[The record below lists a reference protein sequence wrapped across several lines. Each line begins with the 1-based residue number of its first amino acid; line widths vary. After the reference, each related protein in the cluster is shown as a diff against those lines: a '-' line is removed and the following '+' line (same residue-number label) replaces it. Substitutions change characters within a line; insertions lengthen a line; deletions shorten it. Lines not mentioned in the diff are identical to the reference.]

1 MRISAF
7 IEYCLLGAGVL
18 GIVAGK
24 IFGLPKGIELGIALV
39 GLGFALA
46 GLEAIV
52 SRQMSLRFSDYGWD
66 DWIGAPA
73 VIVGLMQLLVG
84 TAVIGS
90 AYALNF
96 GLWPRLISFLS
107 ARPGPVL
114 FGIGLLLFGAG
125 LVIFMVADRYG
136 SKLRFIFV
144 GLPRIMIGVLS
155 LVLGI
160 AIMSAGAWEWFH
172 HPSFERFANSTA
184 QKLELPSPT
193 QAWRSTVAKLK

>member
-1 MRISAF
+1 VRISAF

-18 GIVAGK
+18 GIVAGN
-24 IFGLPKGIELGIALV
+24 IFGLPKGVELGIALV

-66 DWIGAPA
+66 DWMGA
-73 VIVGLMQLLVG
+73 
-84 TAVIGS
+84 
-90 AYALNF
+90 
-96 GLWPRLISFLS
+96 
-107 ARPGPVL
+107 PVL

-125 LVIFMVADRYG
+125 MVIFIVTDRYG

-144 GLPRIMIGVLS
+144 GLPRITVGVLS

-184 QKLELPSPT
+184 QKLKLPSPT
-193 QAWRSTVAKLK
+193 QAWRNTVAKLK

>member
-1 MRISAF
+1 VRISAF

-18 GIVAGK
+18 GIVAGN
-24 IFGLPKGIELGIALV
+24 IFALPKGVELGIALV

-52 SRQMSLRFSDYGWD
+52 SRQMSLRFSEYGWD
-66 DWIGAPA
+66 DWMGSPA

-84 TAVIGS
+84 LAVIGS

-96 GLWPRLISFLS
+96 GLWHRLMNFLA

-114 FGIGLLLFGAG
+114 FGIGLLVIGIG
-125 LVIFMVADRYG
+125 LVIVIMADRYG
-136 SKLRFIFV
+136 GKLRFIFV
-144 GLPRIMIGVLS
+144 GLPRITIGVTS
-155 LVLGI
+155 LILGI
-160 AIMSAGAWEWFH
+160 AMISAGTWEWFH

-184 QKLELPSPT
+184 SKLNLPSPT
-193 QAWRSTVAKLK
+193 QAWRDTLVRLK